1 MQEKYDLNT
10 PVRYFKGVGP
20 KRGECL
26 SRLGIKTAGD
36 ALYYLPSRYEDRSS
50 FTAIKDLRVGERHTV
65 KAKVVTVSSRRAKSG
80 IAIFQIAVTD
90 GTGFVHAVFFN
101 QPYLADYIRRNKE
114 VVLYGKVERYDKL
127 QIVQPEYEILKGD
140 ETDSVHVG
148 RIVPVYPA
156 CAELTQRFLRVLMFD
171 AVSKYAASLV
181 ERLPTYL
188 RARQK
193 LVDIRFAVNNIH
205 FPANFENL
213 ERAYRR
219 IVFEEFFMLQLAL
232 ARRKARTQALETA
245 HRHAVDGSLVE
256 EFKRGLPF
264 EFTDGQ
270 KKAIADIGRDMSSGR
285 PMNRLLE
292 GDVGSGKTVVAAY
305 ALTLT
310 VQNGCQGVIMAPTEV
325 LARQHFIVLS
335 ELLMPL
341 GINVALLIGGMGRGA
356 RQEIY
361 SAVKDGKVDVVVGTH
376 AVIQER
382 LDFRKL
388 GLAVVDEQHKFGV
401 AQRAVLKDKGAS
413 PHILVMT
420 ATPIPRTLALT
431 IYGDL
436 DISIIRELPKGRK
449 PIATYWVEEAKRQE
463 VYGFVREELD
473 KGRQAYVVCPLI
485 ESQGKRRGDTG
496 GERKTGDDRGGEGK
510 AGSDSGGG
518 VERRA
523 AAEELFEKLKKEIFV
538 DYEVGLLH
546 GRMAS
551 KEKDRIMKDFKK
563 GKIQVLVST
572 IVIEVG
578 IDAPNATVML
588 VENAEQ
594 FGLAQLHQLRGRIG
608 RGSHE
613 SFCILL
619 ADPKTEGAV
628 ERLKAVEATLDGFQ
642 IAEADLNIRGP
653 GEFFGTMQHGLPEI
667 RFGNILKDFDIM
679 EIARKE
685 AFSLTARDPGLG
697 EEHHRALKSAL
708 ASRFRVKHELIGVG

>member
-1 MQEKYDLNT
+1 MQEKNDLKT
-10 PVRYFKGVGP
+10 CVRYFKGVGP
-20 KRGECL
+20 KKGELL
-26 SRLGIKTAGD
+26 SKLGIRTAED
-36 ALYYLPSRYEDRSS
+36 ILYYLPSRYEDRSN
-50 FTAIKDLRVGERHTV
+50 FTAIKNLRVGERQTV
-65 KAKVVTVSSRRAKSG
+65 KARIVTLSSRRSKSG
-80 IAIFQIAVTD
+80 MAIFQIAVTD
-90 GTGFVHAVFFN
+90 ETGFVHAVFFN
-101 QPYLADYIRRNKE
+101 QPYLADYFRKNQE
-114 VVLYGKVERYDKL
+114 VILYGKVERYDKL

-140 ETDSVHVG
+140 ETDSVHIG

-156 CAELTQRFLRVLMFD
+156 AAQLTQRFLRVLAFD
-171 AVSKYAASLV
+171 AVSKYAASLT

-193 LVDIRFAVNNIH
+193 LVDIRFAINNIH
-205 FPANFENL
+205 FPTSFENL

-219 IVFEEFFMLQLAL
+219 IVFEEFFILQLVLAL
-232 ARRKARTQALETA
+232 KKAQAQGAETA
-245 HRHAVDGSLVE
+245 HRHAAGGRLIE

-264 EFTDGQ
+264 EFTGGQ
-270 KKAIADIGRDMSSGR
+270 KKVVTDIERDMLSGR

-292 GDVGSGKTVVAAY
+292 GDVGSGKTAVAAY

-310 VQNGCQGVIMAPTEV
+310 VGNGFQGVMMAPTEV

-341 GINVALLIGGMGRGA
+341 GINVALLIGGMDKDA

-361 SAVKDGKVDVVVGTH
+361 SAVKNGKVDVVVGTH
-376 AVIQER
+376 AVIQEK
-382 LDFRKL
+382 LDFKKL
-388 GLAVVDEQHKFGV
+388 GLAVIDEQHKFGV
-401 AQRAVLKDKGAS
+401 AQRAFLRDKGLKRVDKGLEGEDKGLEGEDKGCN
-413 PHILVMT
+413 PHVLVMT

-436 DISIIRELPKGRK
+436 DISIIREMPKGRK
-449 PIATYWVEEAKRQE
+449 PISTYWVEEAKRAE
-463 VYGFVREELD
+463 VYDFIKEELE

-485 ESQGKRRGDTG
+485 ERVQGTEYR
-496 GERKTGDDRGGEGK
+496 EQN
-510 AGSDSGGG
+510 
-518 VERRA
+518 A
-523 AAEELFEKLKKEIFV
+523 AAVAVFEKLKKEIFTNY
-538 DYEVGLLH
+538 DVGLLH

-563 GKIQVLVST
+563 GRIQALVST

-578 IDAPNATVML
+578 IDVPNATVML
-588 VENAEQ
+588 IENADR

-619 ADPKTEGAV
+619 ADPKTEGAA

-685 AFSLTARDPGLG
+685 AFGLAARDAELK
-697 EEHHRALKSAL
+697 EEHHRALKQGL
-708 ASRFRVKHELIGVG
+708 AARFRGKLDLIRVG